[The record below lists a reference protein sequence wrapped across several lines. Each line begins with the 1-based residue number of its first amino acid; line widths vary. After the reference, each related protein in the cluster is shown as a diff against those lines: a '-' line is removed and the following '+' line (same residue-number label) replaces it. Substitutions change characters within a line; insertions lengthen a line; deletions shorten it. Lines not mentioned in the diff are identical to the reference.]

1 MNLETRDLIA
11 IVSVLAVIASMIL
24 TRRSARQATA
34 VQVQNTDL
42 NRIRD
47 LRGEVKE
54 LRDEVRAAREE
65 TSSARAEAS
74 EARKET
80 AQHRMQM
87 VEMNAWGNRLLQER
101 MEMIR
106 FAQMP
111 GVDIHQWLDRY
122 GNEDH
127 PRPIGGTIDV

>member
-1 MNLETRDLIA
+1 MTVGN
-11 IVSVLAVIASMIL
+11 IL
-24 TRRSARQATA
+24 TICAVLVSALVGIGTIRNSRRAASA
-34 VQVQNTDL
+34 QVQNTDL
-42 NRIRD
+42 TRIRD
-47 LRGEVKE
+47 LRAEIKD

-65 TSSARAEAS
+65 TSSARSEAS
-74 EARKET
+74 QARQET

-87 VEMNAWGNRLLQER
+87 AEMNDWGNRLLQER

-122 GNEDH
+122 GNEEH
-127 PRPIGGTIDV
+127 PRPIGGAV